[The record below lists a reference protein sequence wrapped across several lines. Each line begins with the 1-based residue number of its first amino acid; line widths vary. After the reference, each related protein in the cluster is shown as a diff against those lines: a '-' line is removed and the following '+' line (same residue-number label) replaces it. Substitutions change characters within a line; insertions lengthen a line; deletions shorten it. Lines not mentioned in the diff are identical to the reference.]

1 MKYKYK
7 QQNITAAKQT
17 DFLHQLPVLRKIREI
32 DVPLSK
38 KWAAI
43 DVNQSTS
50 INQLLSRW
58 NRFYA
63 HYKMASL

>member
-32 DVPLSK
+32 DVPLSRG
-38 KWAAI
+38 WAAI
-43 DVNQSTS
+43 GVGQSTS
-50 INQLLSRW
+50 IGQLLGR
-58 NRFYA
+58 
-63 HYKMASL
+63 

>member
-38 KWAAI
+38 KWAAT

-50 INQLLSRW
+50 IDKLLSR
-58 NRFYA
+58 
-63 HYKMASL
+63 

>member
-17 DFLHQLPVLRKIREI
+17 DFLHQLPVFRKIREI
-32 DVPLSK
+32 ELPLSK
-38 KWAAI
+38 KRAAI
-43 DVNQSTS
+43 HVDQSKS

-58 NRFYA
+58 NRFFA